1 MKTAIGWLLCTAVFL
16 PAQGK
21 APGAVKRLDSVTWDL
36 NTHKLVWVVQTGS
49 EETGSFVPGASA
61 KYEISPK
68 DAVMAF
74 GEEKRGFT
82 PEEASSLNDLLNV
95 LSLYCA
101 ESTVWWDQGQ
111 GTPVDKKSTPAAP
124 TGKPVKVS
132 WPSTGARMPAANRV
146 AP

>member
-1 MKTAIGWLLCTAVFL
+1 MKTAIGWLLCAAALL
-16 PAQGK
+16 PAQGN

-36 NTHKLVWVVQTGS
+36 KTHKLVWVVQTGT
-49 EETGSFVPGASA
+49 EKDGSFVPAASA

-68 DAVMAF
+68 EAVMAL

-82 PEEASSLNDLLNV
+82 REEASSLNDLLNV

-111 GTPVDKKSTPAAP
+111 GTPVNKTTSPAAP
-124 TGKPVKVS
+124 DGKPVRVI
-132 WPSTGARMPAANRV
+132 WPGAGPAPANRV